1 METELVTLERAQDTK
16 GRKIYSPEQRDRLLA
31 EYDASGLTQARFAK
45 QTGVKYMTLV
55 TWLYERRQGASRPR
69 KGGMKFEKLELPR
82 VTSKPASAEASV
94 LVTLPDG
101 TRIEGKRPAD
111 VAEVLRALRS

>member
-1 METELVTLERAQDTK
+1 METQLVTLERTQDTS
-16 GRKIYSPEQRDRLLA
+16 GRRIYSPEQRERLIA
-31 EYDASGLTQARFAK
+31 EYEASGLTQARFAK

-55 TWLYERRQGASRPR
+55 TWLHEKRRGEARTRTSQ
-69 KGGMKFEKLELPR
+69 MKFEKLEMPR
-82 VTSKPASAEASV
+82 ATSNAASV
-94 LVTLPDG
+94 EAMVVVTLPDG